1 MGWVPHS
8 CTLPAEEQP
17 LRVAEFD
24 TLFADALLGAERPGT
39 TRARLVLDTES
50 ETLARNLA
58 ERETDCCSFFTFAF
72 EHDAGGRL
80 LMDVT
85 VPEAR
90 VAVLDALVARAGESA
105 KGARR

>member
-1 MGWVPHS
+1 MGWVPQS
-8 CTLPAEEQP
+8 CTLPTREQP

-24 TLFADALLGAERPGT
+24 ALFADALLGVHRPGA
-39 TRARLVLDTES
+39 TRARLVLDAGS
-50 ETLARNLA
+50 KTLARDPA
-58 ERETDCCSFFTFAF
+58 GRESGCCSFFTFAF
-72 EHDAGGRL
+72 DHDADGRL

-105 KGARR
+105 EGARR